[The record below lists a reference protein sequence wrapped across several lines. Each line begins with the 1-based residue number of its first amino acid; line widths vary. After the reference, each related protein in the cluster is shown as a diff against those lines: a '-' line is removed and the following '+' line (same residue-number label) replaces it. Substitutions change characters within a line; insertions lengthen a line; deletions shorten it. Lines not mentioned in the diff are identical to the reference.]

1 MIRLT
6 DLSSERTAALPSA
19 TIASLWKMLKFVSD
33 PPALEPEEMQRLV
46 AILEAEARARE
57 VKHIRS
63 LLQRSGIKRI
73 KRLEDF
79 DWKFNPKLP
88 RDKFMAFRNS
98 PWVQNAQNLLLIGP
112 SGVGKSHLASGLCY
126 EAIQQGI
133 ATAFISCFELL
144 DKLHR
149 ARHKHTL
156 IQYYSTVK
164 VFCLDELGYVFP
176 TQEEANDIFQIIS
189 KRSEIGSTIV
199 TTNLVPSA
207 WGKIFDAATATA
219 ILDRLNLKG
228 TFLTLE
234 GDSYRGRK

>member
-1 MIRLT
+1 MTQLN
-6 DLSSERTAALPSA
+6 ELPSA
-19 TIASLWKMLKFVSD
+19 RIALLWKILKFVSD
-33 PPALEPEEMQRLV
+33 PATLSPETVRILLPVLEEEV
-46 AILEAEARARE
+46 RARRLRQI
-57 VKHIRS
+57 HY
-63 LLQRSGIKRI
+63 LLSRSGIKRI

-88 RDKFMAFRNS
+88 RETFMAFYHG
-98 PWVQNAQNLLLIGP
+98 PWVENAQNLLLIGP
-112 SGVGKSHLASGLCY
+112 SGVGKSHLASALCY
-126 EAIQQGI
+126 EAIQRGI
-133 ATAFISCFELL
+133 ATTFISCFDLVA
-144 DKLHR
+144 KLKL
-149 ARHKHTL
+149 ARNKHAL

-176 TQEEANDIFQIIS
+176 SQEEANDIFQIIS
-189 KRSEIGSTIV
+189 KRSETGSTIV

-234 GDSYRGRK
+234 GNSYRGRK

>member
-1 MIRLT
+1 MTRLT
-6 DLSSERTAALPSA
+6 E
-19 TIASLWKMLKFVSD
+19 LWKILKFVSD
-33 PPALEPEEMQRLV
+33 LSPLTPEAAQTILP
-46 AILEAEARARE
+46 ILEEEAKARE
-57 VKHIRS
+57 TRQIHY
-63 LLQRSGIKRI
+63 LLGRSGIKRI

-88 RDKFMAFRNS
+88 REKFMAVRNS
-98 PWVQNAQNLLLIGP
+98 PWADNTQNLLLIGP
-112 SGVGKSHLASGLCY
+112 SGVGKSHLASALCY
-126 EAIQQGI
+126 EAIHKGI
-133 ATAFISCFELL
+133 PTDFIPCFDLVA
-144 DKLHR
+144 KLKR
-149 ARHKHTL
+149 ARNKHTL

-189 KRSEIGSTIV
+189 RRSELGSTIV

>member
-1 MIRLT
+1 MTRLT
-6 DLSSERTAALPSA
+6 E
-19 TIASLWKMLKFVSD
+19 LWKILKFVTD
-33 PPALEPEEMQRLV
+33 PGALTPEAAQT
-46 AILEAEARARE
+46 ILPVFEEEVRAPVHE
-57 VKHIRS
+57 DGQE
-63 LLQRSGIKRI
+63 LQLRSGIKRI

-79 DWKFNPKLP
+79 DWKFNPKFS

-98 PWVQNAQNLLLIGP
+98 PWIDNAQNLLLIGP
-112 SGVGKSHLASGLCY
+112 SGVGKSHLASALCY
-126 EAIQQGI
+126 DAIQQGI
-133 ATAFISCFELL
+133 ATAFISCFDLVA
-144 DKLHR
+144 KLKL
-149 ARHKHTL
+149 ARNKHTL

-176 TQEEANDIFQIIS
+176 SQEEANDIFQIIS
-189 KRSEIGSTIV
+189 KRSEIGTTLV

-234 GDSYRGRK
+234 GDSYRGKK

>member
-1 MIRLT
+1 MTRLT
-6 DLSSERTAALPSA
+6 ELPPA
-19 TIASLWKMLKFVSD
+19 GIASLWTILKFVTD
-33 PPALEPEEMQRLV
+33 PGGLTPDQIQMILP
-46 AILEAEARARE
+46 ILEDEARARE
-57 VKHIRS
+57 RKQIHY
-63 LLQRSGIKRI
+63 LLGRSGIKRV

-88 RDKFMAFRNS
+88 REKFMAFRNS
-98 PWVQNAQNLLLIGP
+98 PWMDNTQNLLLIGP
-112 SGVGKSHLASGLCY
+112 SGVGKSHLASALCY
-126 EAIQQGI
+126 EAIQKGI
-133 ATAFISCFELL
+133 ATAFISCFDLVA
-144 DKLHR
+144 KLKR
-149 ARHKHTL
+149 ARNKHTL

-176 TQEEANDIFQIIS
+176 SQEEANDIFQIIS

-199 TTNLVPSA
+199 TTNLVPST

>member
-1 MIRLT
+1 MTRLIELWKILKFASPPA
-6 DLSSERTAALPSA
+6 DLSPETAKILLP
-19 TIASLWKMLKFVSD
+19 
-33 PPALEPEEMQRLV
+33 
-46 AILEAEARARE
+46 ILEDEARARE
-57 VKHIRS
+57 AKQIRY

-88 RDKFMAFRNS
+88 REKFMTFRNS
-98 PWVQNAQNLLLIGP
+98 PWVQNTQNLVLIGP
-112 SGVGKSHLASGLCY
+112 SGVGKSHLASALCY
-126 EAIQQGI
+126 EAVGKG
-133 ATAFISCFELL
+133 AAAVFVPCFDLVA
-144 DKLHR
+144 KLKH
-149 ARHKHTL
+149 ARNKHTL

-176 TQEEANDIFQIIS
+176 SQEEANDIFQIIS